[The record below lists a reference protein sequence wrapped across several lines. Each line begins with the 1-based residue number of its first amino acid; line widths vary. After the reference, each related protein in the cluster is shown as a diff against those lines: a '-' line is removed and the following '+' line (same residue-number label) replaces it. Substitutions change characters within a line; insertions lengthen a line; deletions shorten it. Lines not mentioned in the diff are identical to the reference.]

1 MLDDYWDPDRSV
13 VDRRPPDEEEF
24 GSDTA
29 DRVEEEW
36 TFGEPGDEPVEWS
49 AEVETAGDEPLDQYA
64 FATDFDASAEP
75 ARPQVSPITRAVMVS
90 ATAVAGA
97 AAILVAV
104 LRRRG

>member
-1 MLDDYWDPDRSV
+1 MLEDYWDPDRSV

-29 DRVEEEW
+29 DRVDEEW
-36 TFGEPGDEPVEWS
+36 TFGEPGEETVEWT
-49 AEVETAGDEPLDQYA
+49 AEVETAGAEPLDQYA
-64 FATDFDASAEP
+64 FAADPDESAEP
-75 ARPQVSPITRAVMVS
+75 MRPEASPMARAVLVS